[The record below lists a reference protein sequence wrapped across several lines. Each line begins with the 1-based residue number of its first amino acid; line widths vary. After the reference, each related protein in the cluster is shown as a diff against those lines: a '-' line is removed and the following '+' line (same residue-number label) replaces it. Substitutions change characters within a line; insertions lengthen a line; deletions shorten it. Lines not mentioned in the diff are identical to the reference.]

1 MEKLTAMIIDDEPDA
16 SNALKMMIESYCPDV
31 QLLHVSNKPEEGI
44 KQVRKLKPKV
54 LFLDI
59 EMPNMSGFDLLEAL
73 DNMNFYT
80 VFYTTFSK
88 YAIDAI
94 KHNAFDYIL
103 KPLVAD
109 DLMTSI
115 TRVKKA
121 VRNAALLD
129 HLDPDDANVLSVK
142 SGSSTRMINSKKIM
156 VIDADG
162 SYSQLNMKDGEK
174 ILVSRNLKTLA
185 KLINNPDFLRIH
197 NSHMVNAREVD
208 LWKLPECLCVL
219 SDGTELPISTR
230 RKEDVRNYLT
240 V

>member
-1 MEKLTAMIIDDEPDA
+1 MEKLTAMIIDDEKDA
-16 SNALKMMIESYCPDV
+16 SNALKLMIESYCPDI
-31 QLLHVSNKPEEGI
+31 QLLYVASQPEQGI
-44 KQVRKLKPKV
+44 KKVRKLKPLI

-59 EMPNMSGFDLLEAL
+59 EMPNMSGFDVLESL
-73 DNMNFYT
+73 QDMTFYT

-121 VRNAALLD
+121 VRDAAMLEQ
-129 HLDPDDANVLSVK
+129 LDPEDASVLSLR
-142 SGSSTRMINSKKIM
+142 SGSSTRMVNCKKIM
-156 VIDADG
+156 QIHADG
-162 SYSQLNMKDGEK
+162 SYSKLNMKDGEN
-174 ILVSRNLKTLA
+174 ILVSRNLKTLS
-185 KLINNPDFLRIH
+185 KMIDNPDFLRIH
-197 NSHMVNAREVD
+197 NSHLVNAKEVD
-208 LWKLPECLCVL
+208 VWRLPEGICVL
-219 SDGTELPISTR
+219 SDGSELPISTR
-230 RKEDVRNYLT
+230 RKDEVRNYLT

>member
-1 MEKLTAMIIDDEPDA
+1 MIIDDEKDA

-31 QLLHVSNKPEEGI
+31 QLLHVSNKPELGV
-44 KQVRKLKPKV
+44 KQVRKLKPLV

-59 EMPNMSGFDLLEAL
+59 EMPKMSGFDVLEAL
-73 DNMNFYT
+73 DDMTFYT

-109 DLMTSI
+109 DLLTSI

-121 VRNAALLD
+121 VRDAAMLD
-129 HLDPDDANVLSVK
+129 QLDPDDAAVLSLK
-142 SGSSTRMINSKKIM
+142 SGSNTRMINSKKIM
-156 VIDADG
+156 TIDADG

-174 ILVSRNLKTLA
+174 ILVSRNLKTLSRM
-185 KLINNPDFLRIH
+185 IDNPDFLRIH
-197 NSHMVNAREVD
+197 NSHLVNAREVD
-208 LWKLPECLCVL
+208 VWKLPECLCVL
-219 SDGTELPISTR
+219 SDGSELPISTR
-230 RKEDVRNYLT
+230 RKEEVRNYLT